1 MATVSVSCPREPPQQ
16 KLTDLYERKFSWF
29 TRQVS
34 SNAFHSHHLK
44 LTPRVTCSLFPA
56 FIGELICW
64 SLAASFIVHLHST
77 EGNSIRLSRWVLVC
91 NIVGIATPL
100 VHLSAF
106 LPLDIL
112 VGRAY
117 SRGVDTY
124 NEIDRYLLDKSAAWE
139 PSPIFDFSSL
149 LPLIPL
155 FSNLEGQFNSAKGL
169 WTAT

>member
-1 MATVSVSCPREPPQQ
+1 MDENSVGLLVKSVQT
-16 KLTDLYERKFSWF
+16 LLS
-29 TRQVS
+29 
-34 SNAFHSHHLK
+34 SHHSE
-44 LTPRVTCSLFPA
+44 LTPCLTCSLFPA

-124 NEIDRYLLDKSAAWE
+124 NEIDRYLLDKSAEWE

>member
-1 MATVSVSCPREPPQQ
+1 MGTLVGLLVKSVSRF
-16 KLTDLYERKFSWF
+16 L
-29 TRQVS
+29 S
-34 SNAFHSHHLK
+34 SDSPE
-44 LTPRVTCSLFPA
+44 LTPRSIRSLFPA

-77 EGNSIRLSRWVLVC
+77 EGNSLRLTRWVKIC
-91 NIVGIATPL
+91 NFVGIATPL

-117 SRGVDTY
+117 SHGVDTY
-124 NEIDRYLLDKSAAWE
+124 NEIDRYLLKKSAEWE
-139 PSPIFDFSSL
+139 PSPVFDFSSL

-155 FSNLEGQFNSAKGL
+155 FSNLEDQFHHARGL